1 MKRLGSL
8 LLAAAFALGVFALP
22 GKVCPAGASIAVPD
36 STAKLPPCHRAAS
49 SKKRPCGAMVCCLV
63 PEAERSFTPAPVPAA
78 PAVVWN
84 GRVETVPVSPFRSV
98 NFTVES
104 SVRPP
109 PGQSAGF
116 LLAFSLRAPP
126 TAA

>member
-1 MKRLGSL
+1 MKRFGAVF
-8 LLAAAFALGVFALP
+8 LAAAFALGVYTLP
-22 GKVCPAGASIAVPD
+22 GKICPAGASIAAPA
-36 STAKLPPCHRAAS
+36 STAKVPPCHRAAA
-49 SKKRPCGAMVCCLV
+49 SKKTPCTAMVCCLV
-63 PEAERSFTPAPVPAA
+63 PEAERSYSPAPVPAA

-84 GRVETVPVSPFRSV
+84 GRMDPVSVSPSSEV
-98 NFTVES
+98 PSAVEFA
-104 SVRPP
+104 VRPP